1 MEELRPEKPKLS
13 NATEAVCAAAR
24 TDEIAKYKLPAP
36 LCGNCPFFGKR
47 WACPPL
53 DSNACADFAKK
64 EYANLAAVKIAPVKS
79 GSSAEEII
87 EDARKFFDEIFY
99 LLEKSLPGAILM
111 LAGSCL
117 CPAARGCPRV
127 RNEPCLRP
135 DKMRLSL
142 EAAGFDVVKM
152 ANDFLHTNILWEK
165 NGGRP
170 EYFTLV
176 YCIFADKN
184 AEEGISQTLA
194 ACIANTA
201 K

>member
-1 MEELRPEKPKLS
+1 MEKPRLVKPKLS
-13 NATEAVCAAAR
+13 DTAETVCAAAR

-36 LCGNCPFFGKR
+36 LCGGCPFFGKR

-53 DSNACADFAKK
+53 DSNAGADFAKSR
-64 EYANLAAVKIAPVKS
+64 YANLAAVKIKPIQSEA
-79 GSSAEEII
+79 SAEEII

-99 LLEKSLPGAILM
+99 LLEKSLPNSILM

-117 CPAARGCPRV
+117 CPAARSCPRG

-165 NGGRP
+165 NGERP
-170 EYFTLV
+170 KYFTLV
-176 YCIFADKN
+176 YCIFADAN
-184 AEEGISQTLA
+184 AEEEITRTLA
-194 ACIANTA
+194 AYIANTA